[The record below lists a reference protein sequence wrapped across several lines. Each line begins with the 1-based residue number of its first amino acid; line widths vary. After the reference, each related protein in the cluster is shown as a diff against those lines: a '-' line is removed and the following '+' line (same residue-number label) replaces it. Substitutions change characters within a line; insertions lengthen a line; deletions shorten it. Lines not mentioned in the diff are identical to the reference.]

1 MAPDQVLAAVEEA
14 GPVRLVL
21 VRSDNR
27 HRSEPPI
34 VAVAGGD
41 DLAAALDQAYDLLV
55 ASRALAGQHQ
65 PQPQERFRVWQD
77 QMPAAVQI
85 GTLRILPGAGC
96 FEYRA
101 MELPQA

>member
-1 MAPDQVLAAVEEA
+1 M
-14 GPVRLVL
+14 RLVL
-21 VRSDNR
+21 VRSDIR

-34 VAVAGGD
+34 VAVADGD
-41 DLAAALDQAYDLLV
+41 DLAAALDHAYDLLV
-55 ASRALAGQHQ
+55 ASRARAGPYQ
-65 PQPQERFRVWQD
+65 PLSQERFRVWQD

-101 MELPQA
+101 VEVPQA